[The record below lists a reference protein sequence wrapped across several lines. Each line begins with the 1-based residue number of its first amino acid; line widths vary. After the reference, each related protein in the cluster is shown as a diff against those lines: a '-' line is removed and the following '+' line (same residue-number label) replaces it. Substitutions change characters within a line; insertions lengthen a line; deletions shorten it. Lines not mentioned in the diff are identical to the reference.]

1 MKYLTEVQGV
11 TLDYRHSL
19 DANLLF
25 CLLWSLAVVEGI
37 AHTKVYFDETEDSD
51 YLEPMLRKERK
62 EAVMRDSRDD
72 RYLGQALRA

>member
-1 MKYLTEVQGV
+1 M
-11 TLDYRHSL
+11 
-19 DANLLF
+19 
-25 CLLWSLAVVEGI
+25 VEGI

-72 RYLGQALRA
+72 RYLGQTLRA